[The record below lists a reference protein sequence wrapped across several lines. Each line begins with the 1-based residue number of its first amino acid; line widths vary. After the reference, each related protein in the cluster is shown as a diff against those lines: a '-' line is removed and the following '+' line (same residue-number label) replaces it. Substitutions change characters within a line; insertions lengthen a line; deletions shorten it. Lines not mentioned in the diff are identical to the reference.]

1 MFNLSRLIGLFLAT
15 IDGWSQE
22 MDWVG
27 CVVNHLEDSVHSVYF
42 PVCLVN
48 TGEVVKS
55 HHLSLLVKTCSYCPS
70 LPQSS
75 QTVNWVKT
83 HFSLFSALLTLLC
96 DTFCWLKLNTDQGEN
111 LLGPSDTQSTKPP
124 QGLVQSELGIQ
135 FSHWKMLL
143 CSRCYWNEAW
153 QMIFFQVSLPLV
165 AKEVETI

>member
-15 IDGWSQE
+15 IDDWSQE

-27 CVVNHLEDSVHSVYF
+27 CVVNHLGDSVLVY
-42 PVCLVN
+42 V
-48 TGEVVKS
+48 
-55 HHLSLLVKTCSYCPS
+55 LSCPPCKHRRGCKESSFESPCQNLFLLSFS

-135 FSHWKMLL
+135 FSHWKLL
-143 CSRCYWNEAW
+143 YFALVVIEMKLDRWYSSRFLYH
-153 QMIFFQVSLPLV
+153 
-165 AKEVETI
+165 